1 MKKSLALPLVL
12 VTALGACAQE
22 VSTGYGMSDVGT
34 LFDKTEQTENASL
47 QRAVAHHHGKG
58 VSKNHAIAKA
68 YYEAAIR
75 EGDTRAMND
84 LGVLM
89 TDPTST
95 EYHPRRGFQL
105 FERAARQNNASA
117 RFNLGIAHYYGF
129 GPMQQDR
136 MRGLDMIATSA
147 NQGHPKAQSFLVE
160 WIRVEAKG
168 EGDVLREKALA
179 LADSGHVRYWEI
191 SHNDSPYASLW
202 GRFFRMDLTDRSK
215 MLSDILAVES
225 GCETCADASQA
236 QIARNLE
243 DIENMRAAAAR
254 GERSGL
260 YNLGLA
266 YLTGENIPVDREK
279 GARLIVQSADQGY
292 IPAQYML
299 GKIYYDGL
307 GIRRDRAMAYAFFA
321 LASGDQEGFRESKWA
336 QDMLTLMEEVEAKS
350 TVARG
355 QAWAS
360 AWTKN
365 SKWYLEQ

>member
-1 MKKSLALPLVL
+1 MKKSLLVPFIL
-12 VTALGACAQE
+12 ATALGACAQE
-22 VSTGYGMSDVGT
+22 VTTGYGMSDVGT
-34 LFDKTEQTENASL
+34 LFDKAEQTGNASL

-68 YYEAAIR
+68 YYETAIR
-75 EGDTRAMND
+75 EGDSRAMND
-84 LGVLM
+84 LGVLL
-89 TDPTST
+89 TDPTSP
-95 EYHPRRGFQL
+95 EYDPPRGFEL
-105 FERAARQNNASA
+105 FEQAAKRNNASA
-117 RFNLGIAHYYGF
+117 RFNLGMAHYYGF

-136 MRGLDMIATSA
+136 MRGLDMVATAA

-160 WIRVEAKG
+160 WIRIEAEG

-179 LADSGHVRYWEI
+179 LADSGHLRYWEI
-191 SHNDSPYASLW
+191 SHIDSPYARLW
-202 GRFFRMDLTDRSK
+202 SRFFRMDLADRSK

-225 GCETCADASQA
+225 GCDGCSNPSQA
-236 QIARNLE
+236 EIARNLE
-243 DIENMRAAAAR
+243 EIENMRASAAK
-254 GERSGL
+254 GDRSGR

-279 GARLIVQSADQGY
+279 GARLIVQAADQGY

-307 GIRRDRAMAYAFFA
+307 GIRRDRSMAYAFFA
-321 LASGDQEGFRESKWA
+321 LAAGDEWGFREANWA
-336 QDMLTLMEEVEAKS
+336 ADMVTLMEETEPKS

-360 AWTKN
+360 DWTEN